1 MHMCFHIQKQGN
13 WEGLPLLPQNLA
25 HPIKLHL
32 ILDQQH
38 WFSPMRLLVSMFQV
52 QKQCGPY
59 RYQPVQKKYL
69 QLIQISKSTNR
80 EVQYKSPSAIPLF
93 EEEKTK
99 SNL

>member
-1 MHMCFHIQKQGN
+1 
-13 WEGLPLLPQNLA
+13 
-25 HPIKLHL
+25 
-32 ILDQQH
+32 
-38 WFSPMRLLVSMFQV
+38 MFQV